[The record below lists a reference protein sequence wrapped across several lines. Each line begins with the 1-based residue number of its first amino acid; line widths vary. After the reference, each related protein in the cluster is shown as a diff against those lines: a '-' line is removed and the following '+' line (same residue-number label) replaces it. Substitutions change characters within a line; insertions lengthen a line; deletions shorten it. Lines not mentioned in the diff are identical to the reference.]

1 MRSTAKQIM
10 ALWWLVGGGGEKTN
24 NLTRP
29 TRASFVLIT
38 KNRCLDCVTAYSNA
52 KMDYFIDREMEG
64 TEMMQ
69 DTQSM
74 KQNGIGIFAV
84 WSKQVSHHPKEQIP
98 GNYICIYANLL
109 FFFLLTF
116 SSRFCVCVCV
126 SWPIM
131 GWVCGVA
138 KSGGRINNLWT
149 TCGVCLEDRTLIGSN
164 QLLPNTICV
173 CVCVCVFRRRGW
185 ERPLREGPDESSPLS
200 WATAQLKEL
209 TLEVTHTPSSVA
221 KKK

>member
-38 KNRCLDCVTAYSNA
+38 KNRCLDCVRADSNA

-84 WSKQVSHHPKEQIP
+84 
-98 GNYICIYANLL
+98 
-109 FFFLLTF
+109 
-116 SSRFCVCVCV
+116 
-126 SWPIM
+126 
-131 GWVCGVA
+131 
-138 KSGGRINNLWT
+138 
-149 TCGVCLEDRTLIGSN
+149 
-164 QLLPNTICV
+164 
-173 CVCVCVFRRRGW
+173 
-185 ERPLREGPDESSPLS
+185 
-200 WATAQLKEL
+200 
-209 TLEVTHTPSSVA
+209 
-221 KKK
+221 